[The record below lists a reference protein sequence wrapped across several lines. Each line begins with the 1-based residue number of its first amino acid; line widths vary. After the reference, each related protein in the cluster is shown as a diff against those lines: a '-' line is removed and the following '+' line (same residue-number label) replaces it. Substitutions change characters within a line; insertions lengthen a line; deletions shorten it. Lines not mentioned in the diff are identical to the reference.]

1 MEGTY
6 IEFIL
11 FFVEHAHLYIAP
23 RATFS
28 GGVAPR
34 ANSGEFH
41 GSPSHPRADD
51 FNQTAALLGEVAHNA
66 KSKTQG
72 DSSMAIFH
80 LTTKI
85 HGLGSDPKLNALRSY
100 AYRSGTKIVDPV
112 TGSIYN
118 FTSKQSEVV
127 LTETITPTEFIP
139 DWMKDGVQLWG
150 AVQAFE
156 EEGGR
161 RDAQIFREL
170 EMSLP
175 TELGIDEYTTIIR
188 RFIREQLTSKSI
200 ICSFS
205 VHLKPGNP
213 HVHMM
218 TTLRDIE
225 GGMFLNKNRDWN
237 KVSFVHELRESWSR
251 HVNEALEAAGLD
263 VRITHKSF
271 ADLGIEREASV
282 HVGPVHLGKRNEA
295 YQAKREARKQHNDR
309 TRVINT
315 QRGKRRRHHARSY
328 LTAGACAA
336 KLGASLRSQP
346 DDESPPIPAT
356 QSPPQAPCQ
365 SPSTLSPADQAA
377 YDTMHAALPDASRIY
392 LEVGRVKRGL
402 GREWNWP
409 SFHVQY
415 KRVDKSGD
423 ILDALFAKELIWVVS
438 RSPELAPE
446 FATLVSPQR
455 LVKAVQKAKAWAQ
468 AAKPDRVPMLDGL
481 MAMAKTA
488 TQDAPVDSDADAETN
503 AYADALAPLE
513 YLVTDRADVIRQ
525 CQKVADAID
534 RPLSPE
540 VMAKRISRVVSSTRP
555 PESQAELLDA
565 LITMELVFAAKRRPH
580 KVADVLDAVPPERRS
595 HFEGV
600 IASVLGTLPVN
611 AGHDIAARALPHQTQ
626 LDMQAEFNVRQVLSE
641 FQLSDFD
648 NRRHAMA
655 VLGKTY
661 SWSDFQHDI
670 QRQSGT
676 DSGWQR
682 AWWNEK
688 LETLTGTPL
697 ASFLETMP
705 PWYAMSP
712 PVKPTAY
719 PMGAYDP
726 DPAKTLLS
734 ALNAHRVMHPEMGD
748 SDFTTSRTRPHETDH
763 GDIRLGA
770 VMGRESILGRNAGHP
785 WVNVA
790 NGVGDG
796 KSPGEGA
803 ASPNGW

>member
-1 MEGTY
+1 
-6 IEFIL
+6 
-11 FFVEHAHLYIAP
+11 
-23 RATFS
+23 
-28 GGVAPR
+28 
-34 ANSGEFH
+34 
-41 GSPSHPRADD
+41 
-51 FNQTAALLGEVAHNA
+51 
-66 KSKTQG
+66 
-72 DSSMAIFH
+72 MAIFH
-80 LTTKI
+80 LTVKT
-85 HGLGSDPKLNALRSY
+85 HGFGNDPKLNALRSY

-118 FTSKQSEVV
+118 YTSKQSEVV
-127 LTETITPTEFIP
+127 LTETITPSEFIP
-139 DWMKDGVQLWG
+139 DWMKDGARLWRSVQT
-150 AVQAFE
+150 FE

-161 RDAQIFREL
+161 ADAQIFREL

-175 TELGIDEYTTIIR
+175 IELGIDAYTTIIR

-251 HVNEALEAAGLD
+251 HVNDALEAAGLD
-263 VRITHKSF
+263 QRITHKSF

-295 YQAKREARKQHNDR
+295 YKAKREARKQHNDR
-309 TRVINT
+309 ARVINS
-315 QRGKRRRHHARSY
+315 QRGKRRRHHARAY

-336 KLGASLRSQP
+336 KLGASLRNHP
-346 DDESPPIPAT
+346 DDVPLSILTQPP
-356 QSPPQAPCQ
+356 
-365 SPSTLSPADQAA
+365 SPSLALSPADQAA

-392 LEVGRVKRGL
+392 LELGRVKRSL

-409 SFHVQY
+409 SFLAQY
-415 KRVDKSGD
+415 KRLDKSGD

-438 RSPELAPE
+438 RSPELAPG
-446 FATLVSPQR
+446 FVTLVAPQS
-455 LVKAVQKAKAWAQ
+455 LAKAVQKAKAWAQ
-468 AAKPDRVPMLDGL
+468 AAKPDRVSTLDGMIV
-481 MAMAKTA
+481 MATSAM
-488 TQDAPVDSDADAETN
+488 QDAPVDSETD
-503 AYADALAPLE
+503 AYAEALAPVE
-513 YLVTDRADVIRQ
+513 YLVTHRAELVRQ
-525 CQKVADAID
+525 CQKVAYAID

-540 VMAKRISRVVSSTRP
+540 VMAKRLSRVFSGVKQ
-555 PESQAELLDA
+555 PESQAELVDA
-565 LITMELVFAAKRRPH
+565 LITMEVVFAVKRRPH
-580 KVADVLDAVPPERRS
+580 KVADVLDAVPPECRA

-600 IASVLGTLPVN
+600 IASVLGTLPVD
-611 AGHDIAARALPHQTQ
+611 AGHEIAARALPHQTQ
-626 LDMQAEFNVRQVLSE
+626 MDMQAEFNVRQVLSN
-641 FQLSDFD
+641 FQLSDFGH
-648 NRRHAMA
+648 RRRAMA

-682 AWWNEK
+682 AWWDGK
-688 LETLTGTPL
+688 LESLKGTPL

-705 PWYAMSP
+705 PWYAKSSP
-712 PVKPTAY
+712 INPTAY

-726 DPAKTLLS
+726 QPEETLLS
-734 ALNAHRVMHPEMGD
+734 ALNAQRLMHPDMD
-748 SDFTTSRTRPHETDH
+748 VTPSHDADH
-763 GDIRLGA
+763 GDIRHGA
-770 VMGRESILGRNAGHP
+770 VMARQSIMESEGGRSWGD
-785 WVNVA
+785 VA
-790 NGVGDG
+790 KGSGDG
-796 KSPGEGA
+796 KSLGEGA

>member
-1 MEGTY
+1 
-6 IEFIL
+6 
-11 FFVEHAHLYIAP
+11 
-23 RATFS
+23 
-28 GGVAPR
+28 
-34 ANSGEFH
+34 
-41 GSPSHPRADD
+41 
-51 FNQTAALLGEVAHNA
+51 
-66 KSKTQG
+66 
-72 DSSMAIFH
+72 MAIFH

-112 TGSIYN
+112 TARVYN
-118 FTSKQSEVV
+118 FTSKQSEVA
-127 LTETITPTEFIP
+127 LTETIAPTEFIP

-150 AVQAFE
+150 AVQTFE
-156 EEGGR
+156 EDGGR
-161 RDAQIFREL
+161 RDAQIFREI
-170 EMSLP
+170 ECSLAI
-175 TELGIDEYTTIIR
+175 ELGIDQWTTIIH
-188 RFIREQLTSKSI
+188 RFIREQLTSKGI

-213 HVHMM
+213 HVHIM

-237 KVSFVHELRESWSR
+237 KVSFVRELRESWAR
-251 HVNEALEAAGLD
+251 HTNEALEAAGLD

-282 HVGPVHLGKRNEA
+282 HVGPAHLGKRNEA
-295 YQAKREARKQHNDR
+295 YKAKREARKQHNDR
-309 TRVINT
+309 ARVINS

-409 SFHVQY
+409 SFLAQY
-415 KRVDKSGD
+415 KRLDKSGD
-423 ILDALFAKELIWVVS
+423 ILDALLAKELIWVVS

-446 FATLVSPQR
+446 YVTLVTPQR
-455 LVKAVQKAKAWAQ
+455 RVKAVQKAKAWAQ
-468 AAKPDRVPMLDGL
+468 AAKPDRVPMLDNM
-481 MAMAKTA
+481 MAMATSA
-488 TQDAPVDSDADAETN
+488 IQDSPPDSEID
-503 AYADALAPLE
+503 AYADALAPVE
-513 YLVTDRADVIRQ
+513 YLLTNRAELVRQ
-525 CQKVADAID
+525 CQKVAYAID

-540 VMAKRISRVVSSTRP
+540 VMAKRLSRVLSGVKQ
-555 PESQAELLDA
+555 PESQAELVDA
-565 LITMELVFAAKRRPH
+565 LITMEVVFAAKRRPH
-580 KVADVLDAVPPERRS
+580 KVADVLNAVPPERRA

-600 IASVLGTLPVN
+600 IASVLGTLPVD
-611 AGHDIAARALPHQTQ
+611 AGHDIAARALPHETQ
-626 LDMQAEFNVRQVLSE
+626 MDMQAEFNVRQVLSE

-648 NRRHAMA
+648 CRRRAIA
-655 VLGKTY
+655 ALGRSYT
-661 SWSDFQHDI
+661 WSDFQHDI

-682 AWWNEK
+682 AWWDEQ
-688 LETLTGTPL
+688 LECLKGTPL

-705 PWYAMSP
+705 PWYAKSLP
-712 PVKPTAY
+712 INSKAY
-719 PMGAYDP
+719 SMGAYDP
-726 DPAKTLLS
+726 DPAKTWLS
-734 ALNAHRVMHPEMGD
+734 ALNAHRVMHPDMED
-748 SDFTTSRTRPHETDH
+748 SDFTTSRTRSHETDH
-763 GDIRLGA
+763 RNVRYGA
-770 VMGRESILGRNAGHP
+770 VMTRESILGTDVDQPWGDHANDRDDRN
-785 WVNVA
+785 
-790 NGVGDG
+790 
-796 KSPGEGA
+796 STGEGT

>member
-1 MEGTY
+1 
-6 IEFIL
+6 
-11 FFVEHAHLYIAP
+11 
-23 RATFS
+23 
-28 GGVAPR
+28 
-34 ANSGEFH
+34 
-41 GSPSHPRADD
+41 
-51 FNQTAALLGEVAHNA
+51 
-66 KSKTQG
+66 
-72 DSSMAIFH
+72 MAIFH

-100 AYRSGTKIVDPV
+100 AYRSGTKIVDSV
-112 TGSIYN
+112 TGRVYN

-150 AVQAFE
+150 ALQTL

-161 RDAQIFREL
+161 VDAQIFREI
-170 EMSLP
+170 ESSLP
-175 TELGIDEYTTIIR
+175 IELGIDEWKTIIH
-188 RFIREQLTSKSI
+188 RFIREQLTSKGI

-225 GGMFLNKNRDWN
+225 GGMFLNKNRGWN
-237 KVSFVHELRESWSR
+237 KVSFVRELRESWAR
-251 HVNEALEAAGLD
+251 HTNETLEAAGLD

-295 YQAKREARKQHNDR
+295 YKAKREARKQHNDR
-309 TRVINT
+309 ARVINT
-315 QRGKRRRHHARSY
+315 QRGKRRRHHARTY
-328 LTAGACAA
+328 LTAGAYAA
-336 KLGASLRSQP
+336 KLVASLRNQP
-346 DDESPPIPAT
+346 DDVSLSMPSTQPP
-356 QSPPQAPCQ
+356 
-365 SPSTLSPADQAA
+365 SPSATLSPADQAA
-377 YDTMHAALPDASRIY
+377 YDVMHAALPDASRIY
-392 LEVGRVKRGL
+392 LELGRVKRGL

-409 SFHVQY
+409 SFLAQY
-415 KRVDKSGD
+415 KRLEKSGD
-423 ILDALFAKELIWVVS
+423 ILDALLAKELIWVVS

-446 FATLVSPQR
+446 FVTLVSPRR
-455 LVKAVQKAKAWAQ
+455 LVNAVQKAKAWAQ
-468 AAKPDRVPMLDGL
+468 AARPDRVPMLDD
-481 MAMAKTA
+481 MMVSA
-488 TQDAPVDSDADAETN
+488 TCAIAESSPGSETDV
-503 AYADALAPLE
+503 YADALAPLE
-513 YLVTDRADVIRQ
+513 YLVTNRAELIRQ
-525 CQKVADAID
+525 CQRVALAID

-540 VMAKRISRVVSSTRP
+540 VMAKRISRVVGSAKL

-565 LITMELVFAAKRRPH
+565 LITMEVVFAAKRRPH

-600 IASVLGTLPVN
+600 IASVLGTLPVD

-626 LDMQAEFNVRQVLSE
+626 MDMQAEFNVRQVLSD
-641 FQLSDFD
+641 FQLLDFD
-648 NRRHAMA
+648 HRRQAMA
-655 VLGKTY
+655 AMGKTY

-682 AWWNEK
+682 AWWDEK
-688 LETLTGTPL
+688 LETLTGPPL

-705 PWYAMSP
+705 PWYAKSP
-712 PVKPTAY
+712 PAKPTAY

-726 DPAKTLLS
+726 DPAKTWLS
-734 ALNAHRVMHPEMGD
+734 ALDAHRVMHPDMVD
-748 SDFTTSRTRPHETDH
+748 ADFSTSRTRSHDADQ
-763 GDIRLGA
+763 GDMRHGA

-785 WVNVA
+785 WE
-790 NGVGDG
+790 NGETGFGDG

>member
-1 MEGTY
+1 
-6 IEFIL
+6 
-11 FFVEHAHLYIAP
+11 
-23 RATFS
+23 
-28 GGVAPR
+28 
-34 ANSGEFH
+34 
-41 GSPSHPRADD
+41 
-51 FNQTAALLGEVAHNA
+51 
-66 KSKTQG
+66 
-72 DSSMAIFH
+72 MAIFH
-80 LTTKI
+80 LTVKT
-85 HGLGSDPKLNALRSY
+85 HGFGNDPKLNALRSY
-100 AYRSGTKIVDPV
+100 AYRTGTKIIDPV

-127 LTETITPTEFIP
+127 LTETITPSEFIP
-139 DWMKDGVQLWG
+139 DWMKDGVQLWRSL
-150 AVQAFE
+150 QTL

-161 RDAQIFREL
+161 VDAQIFREI
-170 EMSLP
+170 ESSLP
-175 TELGIDEYTTIIR
+175 IELGLDEWTTIIR
-188 RFIREQLTSKSI
+188 RFIREQLTSKGI
-200 ICSFS
+200 IASFS
-205 VHLKPGNP
+205 VHLKVGNP
-213 HVHMM
+213 HVHIM

-225 GGMFLNKNRDWN
+225 GGMFLNKNRDWSR
-237 KVSFVHELRESWSR
+237 VSFVHELRESWSR
-251 HVNEALEAAGLD
+251 HVNEALEGAGLD

-282 HVGPVHLGKRNEA
+282 HVGPAHLGKRNEA
-295 YQAKREARKQHNDR
+295 YKAKREARKQHNDR
-309 TRVINT
+309 ARVINT
-315 QRGKRRRHHARSY
+315 QRGKRRRQHARSY

-336 KLGASLRSQP
+336 KLGASLRNHP
-346 DDESPPIPAT
+346 DDVPLSTPTQPP
-356 QSPPQAPCQ
+356 SPPQ
-365 SPSTLSPADQAA
+365 SSTLSPADQAA

-409 SFHVQY
+409 SFLAQY
-415 KRVDKSGD
+415 KRLDKSGD
-423 ILDALFAKELIWVVS
+423 ILDALLVKELIWVVS

-446 FATLVSPQR
+446 FVTLVSPQR
-455 LVKAVQKAKAWAQ
+455 LVMAVQKAKTWAQ
-468 AAKPDRVPMLDGL
+468 AARPDRVPMLDGMIV
-481 MAMAKTA
+481 MATSAM
-488 TQDAPVDSDADAETN
+488 QDAPVDSETD
-503 AYADALAPLE
+503 AYAEALAPVE
-513 YLVTDRADVIRQ
+513 YLVTHRAELVRQ
-525 CQKVADAID
+525 CQKVARALD

-540 VMAKRISRVVSSTRP
+540 VMAKRIIRVVSGTRP

-565 LITMELVFAAKRRPH
+565 LITMEVVFAAKRRPH

-595 HFEGV
+595 HFERV
-600 IASVLGTLPVN
+600 IASVLGTLSVD

-682 AWWNEK
+682 AWWDEK
-688 LETLTGTPL
+688 LESMRGTPL

-705 PWYAMSP
+705 PWYAKSP
-712 PVKPTAY
+712 PAKSTAN
-719 PMGAYDP
+719 PMGAYDS

-734 ALNAHRVMHPEMGD
+734 ALDAHRVMHPDMVD
-748 SDFTTSRTRPHETDH
+748 ADFTTSRTRPHETDH
-763 GDIRLGA
+763 GDIRHGA

-785 WVNVA
+785 WVNGA

-796 KSPGEGA
+796 KSQGEGA

>member
-1 MEGTY
+1 
-6 IEFIL
+6 
-11 FFVEHAHLYIAP
+11 
-23 RATFS
+23 
-28 GGVAPR
+28 
-34 ANSGEFH
+34 
-41 GSPSHPRADD
+41 
-51 FNQTAALLGEVAHNA
+51 
-66 KSKTQG
+66 
-72 DSSMAIFH
+72 MAIFH

-100 AYRSGTKIVDPV
+100 AYRSGTKILDPV
-112 TGSIYN
+112 TRRVYN

-150 AVQAFE
+150 AVQTFE

-161 RDAQIFREL
+161 RDAQIFREI
-170 EMSLP
+170 EASLP
-175 TELGIDEYTTIIR
+175 IEVGVGEWTTIIR

-263 VRITHKSF
+263 ERITHKSF

-282 HVGPVHLGKRNEA
+282 HVGPVHLGKRDEA
-295 YQAKREARKQHNDR
+295 YKAKREARKQHNDR
-309 TRVINT
+309 ARVINT
-315 QRGKRRRHHARSY
+315 QRGKRRRHHARTY

-336 KLGASLRSQP
+336 KLGASLRNHP
-346 DDESPPIPAT
+346 DDVP
-356 QSPPQAPCQ
+356 
-365 SPSTLSPADQAA
+365 PSTPTTQPLSPALALSTADQAA
-377 YDTMHAALPDASRIY
+377 YDAMHAALPDADRIY
-392 LEVGRVKRGL
+392 LELGRVKRGL

-409 SFHVQY
+409 SFLAQY
-415 KRVDKSGD
+415 KRIDKTGD
-423 ILDALFAKELIWVVS
+423 ILDSLLAKELIWVVS
-438 RSPELAPE
+438 RSPELASE
-446 FATLVSPQR
+446 FATLVAPER

-481 MAMAKTA
+481 MMMATTAM
-488 TQDAPVDSDADAETN
+488 QDVPVDAET
-503 AYADALAPLE
+503 AVYADALAPLE
-513 YLVTDRADVIRQ
+513 YLVTDRADLIRQ
-525 CQKVADAID
+525 CQRVACAID

-540 VMAKRISRVVSSTRP
+540 VMAKRISRVVGSTRP

-565 LITMELVFAAKRRPH
+565 LITMEVVFAAKRRPH

-600 IASVLGTLPVN
+600 IASVLGKLPVN
-611 AGHDIAARALPHQTQ
+611 AGHDIAARALPHHTQ
-626 LDMQAEFNVRQVLSE
+626 MDMQAEFNVRQVLSE

-648 NRRHAMA
+648 HRREAM
-655 VLGKTY
+655 VTLGKSY
-661 SWSDFQHDI
+661 SWFDFQHDI

-682 AWWNEK
+682 AWWDEQ

-705 PWYAMSP
+705 PWYAKSSP
-712 PVKPTAY
+712 INPTAY

-726 DPAKTLLS
+726 DPVKTLLS
-734 ALNAHRVMHPEMGD
+734 ALNAHRVMHPDMVE
-748 SDFTTSRTRPHETDH
+748 SSATSSRTQSHNADH
-763 GDIRLGA
+763 GDACGGA
-770 VMGRESILGRNAGHP
+770 VMARQSIIKREGSHP
-785 WVNVA
+785 WGSGA

-796 KSPGEGA
+796 KSLVEGG
-803 ASPNGW
+803 ASPNRW

>member
-1 MEGTY
+1 
-6 IEFIL
+6 
-11 FFVEHAHLYIAP
+11 
-23 RATFS
+23 
-28 GGVAPR
+28 
-34 ANSGEFH
+34 
-41 GSPSHPRADD
+41 
-51 FNQTAALLGEVAHNA
+51 
-66 KSKTQG
+66 
-72 DSSMAIFH
+72 MAIFH

-112 TGSIYN
+112 TGSVYN

-139 DWMKDGVQLWG
+139 EWMKDGAQLWRS
-150 AVQAFE
+150 VQTF

-161 RDAQIFREL
+161 ADAQIFREL

-175 TELGIDEYTTIIR
+175 IELGIDAYTTIIR

-213 HVHMM
+213 HVHIM

-263 VRITHKSF
+263 ERITHKSF

-282 HVGPVHLGKRNEA
+282 HVGPVHLGQRNEA
-295 YQAKREARKQHNDR
+295 YKAKREARKQHNDR
-309 TRVINT
+309 ARVINT
-315 QRGKRRRHHARSY
+315 QRGKRRRHHARTY

-336 KLGASLRSQP
+336 KLGASLRNHP
-346 DDESPPIPAT
+346 DDVPLSILTQPPSPAL
-356 QSPPQAPCQ
+356 A
-365 SPSTLSPADQAA
+365 LSSADQAA
-377 YDTMHAALPDASRIY
+377 YDSIHAALPDANRIY
-392 LEVGRVKRGL
+392 LELGRVKRGL

-409 SFHVQY
+409 SFLAQY
-415 KRVDKSGD
+415 KRLDKSGD
-423 ILDALFAKELIWVVS
+423 VLDALLAKELIWVIS

-446 FATLVSPQR
+446 FVTFVTHQR
-455 LVKAVQKAKAWAQ
+455 LAKAMQKAKAWAQ
-468 AAKPDRVPMLDGL
+468 AAKPDQVPMLDDML
-481 MAMAKTA
+481 TSATTAM
-488 TQDAPVDSDADAETN
+488 QDVPVDAETDV
-503 AYADALAPLE
+503 YADALAPVE
-513 YLVTDRADVIRQ
+513 YLVTNRADLVRQ
-525 CQKVADAID
+525 CQKVAHAID

-540 VMAKRISRVVSSTRP
+540 VMAKRISRVVGSTKP

-565 LITMELVFAAKRRPH
+565 LITMEVVFSVKRRPH
-580 KVADVLDAVPPERRS
+580 KVAEVLNSVPIERRS

-600 IASVLGTLPVN
+600 IASVLGTLPVD

-626 LDMQAEFNVRQVLSE
+626 MDMQAEFNVRLVLSD

-648 NRRHAMA
+648 HRQHAMA
-655 VLGKTY
+655 ALGKTY

-670 QRQSGT
+670 QRQSGM

-682 AWWNEK
+682 AWWDEK
-688 LETLTGTPL
+688 LVTLNGTPL

-705 PWYAMSP
+705 PWYAKSSSA
-712 PVKPTAY
+712 KLIAY

-726 DPAKTLLS
+726 DPAKTWLS
-734 ALNAHRVMHPEMGD
+734 VLNAHRVMHPDMGD
-748 SDFTTSRTRPHETDH
+748 WDFTTTCTRPHDADH
-763 GDIRLGA
+763 GDIRHGA
-770 VMGRESILGRNAGHP
+770 VMARESILERNACHP
-785 WVNVA
+785 WGG
-790 NGVGDG
+790 GVDDTGDR
-796 KSPGEGA
+796 KFPGEGA